1 VGIAADASSESP
13 GSAARSLGL
22 SGLVSASVADAA
34 EGSGRWY
41 ALLIGVPVLVYTT
54 RGVLRVLIG
63 AHRLVWT
70 DIRASAPRATLVET
84 LRLLAL
90 LLCFPVITTTANAA
104 RAWSTGPGVLV
115 SVVAIVPFAG
125 VWLLITMRLPHRG
138 ADWKALIPGALFF
151 ALGAEVLQAVMAYA
165 IAPYS
170 IAKQG
175 TYGVLGAAAA
185 LLFAL
190 YLVSRL
196 VVASAVLGATL
207 WERRNARRLSSRGGG
222 RQAHRARLRASLS
235 PPDQLIRVERD
246 PDRGQEC
253 ERDESRHDD
262 RNRPQQRTG
271 DCCEHAAVAQCARNA
286 HTDCNERREVERGAD
301 AERERGTGSSSSLTC
316 ASVGFIAN
324 ANRHD
329 AGHHRQMQVGEDVTR
344 KSARAPRHFG
354 L

>member
-1 VGIAADASSESP
+1 MIAAADARAERVRARAQDERQRHGSVDAVFEMVDRDGEVGGGIIAGALAYRLFIWLLPLTLVAVAGLGIAADASSESP

-151 ALGAEVLQAVMAYA
+151 ALGAELLQAVIAYA

-207 WERRNARRLSSRGGG
+207 WERRT
-222 RQAHRARLRASLS
+222 RAA
-235 PPDQLIRVERD
+235 
-246 PDRGQEC
+246 
-253 ERDESRHDD
+253 
-262 RNRPQQRTG
+262 
-271 DCCEHAAVAQCARNA
+271 
-286 HTDCNERREVERGAD
+286 
-301 AERERGTGSSSSLTC
+301 
-316 ASVGFIAN
+316 
-324 ANRHD
+324 
-329 AGHHRQMQVGEDVTR
+329 
-344 KSARAPRHFG
+344 
-354 L
+354 

>member
-1 VGIAADASSESP
+1 LIAAADARAERVRVRAQDERQRHGSVDAAFEMVDRDGEVGGGIIAGALAYRLFIWLLPLTLVAVAGLGIAADASSESP

-54 RGVLRVLIG
+54 RSVLRALIG

-70 DIRASAPRATLVET
+70 DVRASAPRATLVET

-104 RAWSTGPGVLV
+104 RAWSTAPGVLV
-115 SVVAIVPFAG
+115 SLFAVVPFAG

-151 ALGAEVLQAVMAYA
+151 ALGAEVLQAVIAYA

-207 WERRNARRLSSRGGG
+207 WERRRR
-222 RQAHRARLRASLS
+222 
-235 PPDQLIRVERD
+235 
-246 PDRGQEC
+246 
-253 ERDESRHDD
+253 
-262 RNRPQQRTG
+262 
-271 DCCEHAAVAQCARNA
+271 VA
-286 HTDCNERREVERGAD
+286 
-301 AERERGTGSSSSLTC
+301 
-316 ASVGFIAN
+316 
-324 ANRHD
+324 
-329 AGHHRQMQVGEDVTR
+329 
-344 KSARAPRHFG
+344 
-354 L
+354 